1 MGGYEVHRLYN
12 QYSGRHHLTA
22 SVSERDALVRLGWT
36 CEGVAFRYADE
47 DPTIWR
53 GCNQYADDHLWTT
66 SRHEL
71 DVAVSNGWND
81 EGVAYGVGAVTDV
94 S

>member
-36 CEGVAFRYADE
+36 CEDNARFVAHF
-47 DPTIWR
+47 
-53 GCNQYADDHLWTT
+53 G
-66 SRHEL
+66 
-71 DVAVSNGWND
+71 
-81 EGVAYGVGAVTDV
+81 
-94 S
+94 